1 MWNVGRRIDG
11 LTSDVT
17 NEILEKHIN
26 ELYVDYFFKNQGIGT
41 KLTQF
46 AVKEMNCDFLWVL
59 EKKINAIRFYQRQ
72 GFVITEEKQ
81 YEEGTTEY
89 IVKMKRQIKSV

>member
-41 KLTQF
+41 KLT
-46 AVKEMNCDFLWVL
+46 
-59 EKKINAIRFYQRQ
+59 
-72 GFVITEEKQ
+72 
-81 YEEGTTEY
+81 
-89 IVKMKRQIKSV
+89 

>member
-26 ELYVDYFFKNQGIGT
+26 ELYVDYFLRIKG
-41 KLTQF
+41 L
-46 AVKEMNCDFLWVL
+46 ALSL
-59 EKKINAIRFYQRQ
+59 HSLPLKK
-72 GFVITEEKQ
+72 
-81 YEEGTTEY
+81 
-89 IVKMKRQIKSV
+89 